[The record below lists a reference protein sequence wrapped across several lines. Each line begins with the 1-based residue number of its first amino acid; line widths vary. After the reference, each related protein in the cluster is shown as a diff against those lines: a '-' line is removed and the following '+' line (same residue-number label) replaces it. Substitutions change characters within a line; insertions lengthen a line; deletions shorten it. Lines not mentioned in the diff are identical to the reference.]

1 MSIYKIFGVIY
12 FVFVNTFCLLSLMK
26 RDAAYRQQNL
36 AGMENLKQNNNIC
49 KREPYSLARL
59 ETHS

>member
-1 MSIYKIFGVIY
+1 MY